1 MWWGGVGCRCVGA
14 WERTRTGALPGADQ
28 GLKRNTSATVP
39 GAAFWLAVRYF
50 GSSRVKFLGVSGQWS
65 QPGILVPLLSHCLQP
80 MVQPCENQKQLWPEL
95 HSLVPL
101 AQRQLY
107 GWIVPVIG
115 CLRASSKTSENL
127 RAALVV
133 AFCSCVERVSMKKQ
147 SHSRTAPLPKLERT

>member
-1 MWWGGVGCRCVGA
+1 MCGA
-14 WERTRTGALPGADQ
+14 RERTRTGALPGADQ

-80 MVQPCENQKQLWPEL
+80 IVQPCENQKQLWPVL

-115 CLRASSKTSENL
+115 CLGPAAGKT
-127 RAALVV
+127 
-133 AFCSCVERVSMKKQ
+133 
-147 SHSRTAPLPKLERT
+147 